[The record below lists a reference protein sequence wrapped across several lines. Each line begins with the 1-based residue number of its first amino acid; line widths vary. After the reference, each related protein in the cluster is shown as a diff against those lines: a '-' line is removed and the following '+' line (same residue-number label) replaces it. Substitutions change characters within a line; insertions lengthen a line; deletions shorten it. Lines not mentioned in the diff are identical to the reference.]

1 MNRAADGSR
10 VPWSPIVGTNIDL
23 SSRTFHLDLNRRPP
37 LSQIA
42 ALNNVKPTKT
52 RGFNYE

>member
-10 VPWSPIVGTNIDL
+10 VPRSPIVGTNIEL

-42 ALNNVKPTKT
+42 ALNNVQLTKT